1 MHELRIRAECNL
13 PLGGE
18 LDQPKKG
25 FQVALFC
32 SWRNRGGKSR
42 RLGSQFKPS
51 QETLLW
57 SFVSGMRL
65 QRAIHDP
72 RASIFRNPKPG
83 DAALSV
89 SGADVLSCWWGLRG
103 ECKFLVCHNGNVWM
117 LPLTNEVLP
126 LFENSEFCV
135 LLFHAVFRGWFSLSQ
150 EGV

>member
-42 RLGSQFKPS
+42 SLGSKFKPR

-57 SFVSGMRL
+57 SFVSGMRQ

-89 SGADVLSCWWGLRG
+89 SGADVLSCWWGLLG
-103 ECKFLVCHNGNVWM
+103 ECKFLV
-117 LPLTNEVLP
+117 LPQWQ
-126 LFENSEFCV
+126 CV
-135 LLFHAVFRGWFSLSQ
+135 NASTDKWSVASIRKLWILCTPFPCSF
-150 EGV
+150 